1 MGGGVTLV
9 FERSVQPTNYFI
21 NSRHFSLLINT
32 ICIVMYYSY
41 EEKACEYQN
50 VTLERKVRAP
60 QSSENVTSEPQFERI
75 VYKSTLVT

>member
-1 MGGGVTLV
+1 M
-9 FERSVQPTNYFI
+9 FERSVQPTRYFI

-32 ICIVMYYSY
+32 IFIVFMYYSV

-50 VTLERKVRAP
+50 VTLERKVGGVWAP